1 MDNMKEKL
9 KNIFKEKKT
18 IGLTVVLILLLIVS
32 LMTYGKNK
40 SNVFK
45 DEYMNNIFIEENDNY
60 NEEQKTNSSK
70 DEIFKE
76 DSSLIINNTN
86 INQQVGN
93 IIVVEINGDV
103 INPDVYSLNEGSII
117 KDLIEAA
124 GGLTNEADISN
135 INRAKEINNHELI
148 VIRNINDSV
157 SNENIE
163 INEIQEIEIDD
174 GKININTADLNRL
187 KDIPGIG
194 DVKANSIIMY
204 REENGGFKTIDELKN
219 VDGIGEKTFE
229 KIKRVY
235 SNSEYEE
242 ITKILKI
249 KNHKISNIGKGKI
262 VVVSGG
268 TSDIPVADE
277 AYYTAKFLGNDVERV
292 YDVGVAG
299 IHRLLNKNHI
309 LQSARVVISVAGM
322 EGALPSVVGGLVDV
336 PVIAVPTSGGYGANF
351 GGLSALLTMLNSCA
365 SGISVVIIDNGFGAG
380 YLASMINKLD

>member
-93 IIVVEINGDV
+93 IIVVEIKGEV

-148 VIRNINDSV
+148 VIRIINDSV

-163 INEIQEIEIDD
+163 INEILEIEIDD

-229 KIKRVY
+229 KIK
-235 SNSEYEE
+235 NN
-242 ITKILKI
+242 IKI
-249 KNHKISNIGKGKI
+249 
-262 VVVSGG
+262 
-268 TSDIPVADE
+268 
-277 AYYTAKFLGNDVERV
+277 
-292 YDVGVAG
+292 
-299 IHRLLNKNHI
+299 
-309 LQSARVVISVAGM
+309 
-322 EGALPSVVGGLVDV
+322 
-336 PVIAVPTSGGYGANF
+336 
-351 GGLSALLTMLNSCA
+351 
-365 SGISVVIIDNGFGAG
+365 
-380 YLASMINKLD
+380 